1 MKDLIVSPP
10 LLTRGI
16 KALLLSQF
24 FSAFADNALLFV
36 ILAQLKA
43 TLYFDWSQ
51 PILQVVFIFTYIIV
65 SAFCGT
71 NSRLFCQRSG
81 HVILIL
87 VS

>member
-1 MKDLIVSPP
+1 MKDLIVSPLP

-24 FSAFADNALLFV
+24 FSVFADNALLFF

-43 TLYFDWSQ
+43 ALYPDWSQ
-51 PILQVVFIFTYIIV
+51 PILQVVFVFNLYYI

-71 NSRLFCQRSG
+71 NSRLFC
-81 HVILIL
+81 
-87 VS
+87 